1 MSEKPEPIRLVPLH
15 ALKDDKLSPSNLEL
29 YELMYMETCVTA
41 AALWNVDWNFCPVC
55 LAQVNEE
62 GSIAHLPRKAIEQ

>member
-1 MSEKPEPIRLVPLH
+1 
-15 ALKDDKLSPSNLEL
+15 
-29 YELMYMETCVTA
+29 MYMETCVTA